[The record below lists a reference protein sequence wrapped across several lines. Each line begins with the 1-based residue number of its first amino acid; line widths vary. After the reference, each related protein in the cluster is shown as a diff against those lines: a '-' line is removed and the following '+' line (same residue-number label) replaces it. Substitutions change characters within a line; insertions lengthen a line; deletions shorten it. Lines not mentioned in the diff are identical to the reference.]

1 MPVEVT
7 IPQAGESIVEVQVGE
22 WRKNVGDRVEIDET
36 LVEIETD
43 KAAMELPAP
52 AAGIL
57 QEIRLATG
65 AAAVIGDVVA
75 VIAESAGDR
84 APATGKPPPVSPPAP
99 AAEPRVMPAAKRVL
113 AQGGV
118 PAAEVEATG
127 PGGRV
132 LKEDAA
138 RAVAKRSAPP
148 PPSPPASP
156 PASAPAA
163 TVPPPA
169 SAPAPPPA
177 SAPPPAPAPPA
188 APAPAAGDRAEQVV
202 SMTPLRKAVARNL
215 VQAQQ
220 NAALLT
226 TFNEADMSA
235 VIELRAR
242 HRERFLETHGI
253 KLGFMSFFVKACV
266 QALQAVPAVNAMIR
280 GSDIVYRNYC
290 DVGIAVG
297 GGRGLVVPVIRNA
310 QSRSFAEI
318 EKAVADFGAR
328 AKQNRIEL
336 SELQGGTFTISN
348 GGIYGSML
356 SMPIVNSPQSAILGM
371 HAIEQ
376 RAVVRGGQIAARPMM
391 YLALTYDHRLIDG
404 REAVT
409 FLKHVKE
416 TIEDPPRILLEI

>member
-84 APATGKPPPVSPPAP
+84 APATRKPPPVSPPAP

-148 PPSPPASP
+148 PSPPPSPPAP
-156 PASAPAA
+156 P
-163 TVPPPA
+163 VA
-169 SAPAPPPA
+169 SAPAPPAA
-177 SAPPPAPAPPA
+177 SAPAPPPAPAPPA
-188 APAPAAGDRAEQVV
+188 AAPPAAGDRAEQVV

>member
-1 MPVEVT
+1 
-7 IPQAGESIVEVQVGE
+7 
-22 WRKNVGDRVEIDET
+22 
-36 LVEIETD
+36 
-43 KAAMELPAP
+43 
-52 AAGIL
+52 
-57 QEIRLATG
+57 
-65 AAAVIGDVVA
+65 
-75 VIAESAGDR
+75 
-84 APATGKPPPVSPPAP
+84 
-99 AAEPRVMPAAKRVL
+99 MPAAKRVL

-148 PPSPPASP
+148 PSPPAPP

-169 SAPAPPPA
+169 PAPPA
-177 SAPPPAPAPPA
+177 SAPPATAPP
-188 APAPAAGDRAEQVV
+188 PAGDRAEQVV

>member
-148 PPSPPASP
+148 PSPPPPP

-177 SAPPPAPAPPA
+177 PAPPA
-188 APAPAAGDRAEQVV
+188 AAPPPAGDRAEQVV

>member
-1 MPVEVT
+1 
-7 IPQAGESIVEVQVGE
+7 
-22 WRKNVGDRVEIDET
+22 
-36 LVEIETD
+36 
-43 KAAMELPAP
+43 
-52 AAGIL
+52 
-57 QEIRLATG
+57 
-65 AAAVIGDVVA
+65 
-75 VIAESAGDR
+75 
-84 APATGKPPPVSPPAP
+84 
-99 AAEPRVMPAAKRVL
+99 MPAAKRVL

-148 PPSPPASP
+148 PSPPPAPPAPPVPPP
-156 PASAPAA
+156 PASAS
-163 TVPPPA
+163 PPA

-177 SAPPPAPAPPA
+177 PAPPA
-188 APAPAAGDRAEQVV
+188 AAPPAAGDRAEQVV